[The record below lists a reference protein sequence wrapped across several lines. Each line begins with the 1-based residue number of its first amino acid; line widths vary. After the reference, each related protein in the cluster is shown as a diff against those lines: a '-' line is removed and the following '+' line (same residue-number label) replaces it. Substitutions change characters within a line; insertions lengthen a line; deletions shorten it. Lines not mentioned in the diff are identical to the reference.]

1 MSTKIIG
8 ATVGTPIKPSRI
20 GKELKPVKT
29 VNGVFPDKN
38 GDVAVQAGSG
48 IHVGAEPPTD
58 ENIQVWVDTDEEA
71 EGGVTSWNDLK
82 DKPFGEERTEQ
93 VIVGGE
99 LEPMEGD
106 WYRFRLQDKAAV
118 AGYLGMQLALTINDT
133 RYDAIFNDDESA
145 SDYVCTIPDVAR
157 VDANQFGGAWIWTV
171 YTMEAGTVSVAVV
184 NETIKTID
192 PKYIPS
198 GIGGGANIDVV
209 ATIGQMIV
217 VKAVDENGKPTEWEA
232 IDIPEGGA
240 QADAVQADMAQ
251 SDSSKPDYIKNRT
264 HWKET
269 KLTNATEIIAETTFT
284 GSHKTFNGVT
294 LEAGKTYAVTY
305 NGETYIRKA
314 AAYST
319 AVYIGDVSIIIGTAH
334 STGEPF
340 CLWYNGEYVV
350 LNRRDNAA
358 ATISVTEGT
367 AEEVYHQ
374 LDRRYIKDMYGDDFA
389 EILPECQLTPME
401 DGGGFVVFDPLPTD
415 LQPGET
421 YTINWNGAAYECV
434 ALPYEEE
441 GVQMGVM
448 LGNAGALTGEGDSN
462 EPFFMAVLSSEYAAA
477 MGIGLIA
484 YALDGS
490 PAPTLSIMGAGGVV
504 KIPEKYLPNC
514 VVKTVNGVSPD
525 ETGNVDVPAVLYT
538 EQTLTDEQKAQ
549 ARANIGLG
557 AYDWRPVYRSQT
569 DHSASFYVSNIIRYV
584 PQQAGTALTG
594 DYPIKYDV
602 ALNLIDDSGYSY
614 LCRLIN
620 AMDLLKDYT
629 YELNYKN
636 VIANV
641 HNYFQA
647 LSNAGAFNH
656 PAAVFIA
663 FSETPE
669 IEASVR
675 HLCLLF
681 RSNMNSYRL
690 FNIKEGKKYI
700 EVDLDGNVIFN
711 NLNPLVDSSLSIV
724 NRPADAKAVG
734 DALATKVS
742 TVNGIA
748 PDEDGNVE
756 VAGGGAGGGATW
768 RVLDAID
775 LSSGA
780 VLYEIDTTGCTEI
793 MLVNKTALIGSSMS
807 YAWKGF
813 GMEGRSNNIVG
824 KAVGSQIR
832 LTYLGGGIISGIS
845 PRSDSDTLM
854 KSVAF
859 DDAIENNNTLCLS
872 FGSVTSGIIVVGGK

>member
-82 DKPFGEERTEQ
+82 DKPFGEERAEQ
-93 VIVGGE
+93 VILSGE
-99 LEPMEGD
+99 LKPDTHPEYDFSCYSKVGVEGYRGME
-106 WYRFRLQDKAAV
+106 
-118 AGYLGMQLALTINDT
+118 LALTINGT
-133 RYDAIFNDDESA
+133 KYDAILDDE
-145 SDYVCTIPDVAR
+145 YEPDHYRHRISGVA
-157 VDANQFGGAWIWTV
+157 TV
-171 YTMEAGTVSVAVV
+171 NVYYAEGNWYCLINTVEPGYVSVAVV
-184 NETIKTID
+184 SRTFKTLD
-192 PKYIPS
+192 PMYLPPD
-198 GIGGGANIDVV
+198 IGEGADIDVV
-209 ATIGQMIV
+209 ATPGQMIV
-217 VKAVDENGKPTEWEA
+217 VKSVDENGKPTEWEA

-269 KLTNATEIIAETTFT
+269 KLTNATEIIAETTVTGVRKNFT
-284 GSHKTFNGVT
+284 GVT
-294 LEAGKTYAVTY
+294 LEAGKTYAVVY
-305 NGETYIRKA
+305 NGETYVRKA
-314 AAYST
+314 AAYG
-319 AVYIGDVSIIIGTAH
+319 AAIYIGDFSMVYGGTP
-334 STGEPF
+334 TGEPF
-340 CLWYNGEYVV
+340 CLWYMGEYVM
-350 LNRRDNAA
+350 LDKKNSDA
-358 ATISVTEGT
+358 ATISVMEAT

-374 LDRRYIKDMYGDDFA
+374 LDRRYIKDMYGDDFV
-389 EILPECQLTPME
+389 EILPECQLTPMGD
-401 DGGGFVVFDPLPTD
+401 DGGGFAVFDPLPAD

-448 LGNAGALTGEGDSN
+448 LGNAGALMGEGDSG

-490 PAPTLSIMGAGGVV
+490 LAPTLSIMGAGGVV
-504 KIPEKYLPNC
+504 KIPEKYLPEC
-514 VVKTVNGVSPD
+514 VVK
-525 ETGNVDVPAVLYT
+525 
-538 EQTLTDEQKAQ
+538 
-549 ARANIGLG
+549 
-557 AYDWRPVYRSQT
+557 
-569 DHSASFYVSNIIRYV
+569 
-584 PQQAGTALTG
+584 
-594 DYPIKYDV
+594 
-602 ALNLIDDSGYSY
+602 
-614 LCRLIN
+614 
-620 AMDLLKDYT
+620 
-629 YELNYKN
+629 
-636 VIANV
+636 
-641 HNYFQA
+641 
-647 LSNAGAFNH
+647 
-656 PAAVFIA
+656 
-663 FSETPE
+663 
-669 IEASVR
+669 
-675 HLCLLF
+675 
-681 RSNMNSYRL
+681 
-690 FNIKEGKKYI
+690 
-700 EVDLDGNVIFN
+700 
-711 NLNPLVDSSLSIV
+711 
-724 NRPADAKAVG
+724 
-734 DALATKVS
+734 

-748 PDEDGNVE
+748 PDETGNVE
-756 VAGGGAGGGATW
+756 VAVGGSGGGATW

-793 MLVNKTALIGSSMS
+793 MLVNKTALIGSALR

-813 GMEGRSNNIVG
+813 GMEGRSDNIVG

-845 PRSDSDTLM
+845 PRGDSDTLM

>member
-157 VDANQFGGAWIWTV
+157 VDADQFGGAWIWTV
-171 YTMEAGTVSVAVV
+171 YTMEPGYVSVAVV

-198 GIGGGANIDVV
+198 GIGEGADIDVV
-209 ATIGQMIV
+209 ATPGQMIV
-217 VKAVDENGKPTEWEA
+217 VKSVDENGKPTEWEA

-269 KLTNATEIIAETTFT
+269 KLTNATEIIAETTITGARKNFT
-284 GSHKTFNGVT
+284 GVT

-490 PAPTLSIMGAGGVV
+490 LAPTLSIMGAGGVV

-514 VVKTVNGVSPD
+514 VVKTVNGISPD
-525 ETGNVDVPAVLYT
+525 EN
-538 EQTLTDEQKAQ
+538 
-549 ARANIGLG
+549 
-557 AYDWRPVYRSQT
+557 
-569 DHSASFYVSNIIRYV
+569 
-584 PQQAGTALTG
+584 
-594 DYPIKYDV
+594 
-602 ALNLIDDSGYSY
+602 
-614 LCRLIN
+614 
-620 AMDLLKDYT
+620 
-629 YELNYKN
+629 
-636 VIANV
+636 
-641 HNYFQA
+641 
-647 LSNAGAFNH
+647 
-656 PAAVFIA
+656 
-663 FSETPE
+663 
-669 IEASVR
+669 
-675 HLCLLF
+675 
-681 RSNMNSYRL
+681 
-690 FNIKEGKKYI
+690 
-700 EVDLDGNVIFN
+700 
-711 NLNPLVDSSLSIV
+711 
-724 NRPADAKAVG
+724 
-734 DALATKVS
+734 
-742 TVNGIA
+742 
-748 PDEDGNVE
+748 GNVE
-756 VAGGGAGGGATW
+756 VVGGGSGGGMETLVDLTLTEPVNRIDLFDTTLENFPYRELWVYTYCPAVPDGEALLYIVAAGGYSDCGGAISSTTDRHFVGVYRRTNGVNFAGLQNSNKYGNNAHALTSNPRW
-768 RVLDAID
+768 FLNGSWYMVSNNSYPLPVGLRVLIQ
-775 LSSGA
+775 
-780 VLYEIDTTGCTEI
+780 
-793 MLVNKTALIGSSMS
+793 
-807 YAWKGF
+807 
-813 GMEGRSNNIVG
+813 GR
-824 KAVGSQIR
+824 K
-832 LTYLGGGIISGIS
+832 
-845 PRSDSDTLM
+845 
-854 KSVAF
+854 
-859 DDAIENNNTLCLS
+859 
-872 FGSVTSGIIVVGGK
+872 

>member
-157 VDANQFGGAWIWTV
+157 VDADQFGGAWIWTV
-171 YTMEAGTVSVAVV
+171 YTMEPGYVSVAVV

-198 GIGGGANIDVV
+198 GIGEGADIDVV
-209 ATIGQMIV
+209 ATPGQMIV
-217 VKAVDENGKPTEWEA
+217 VKSVDENGKPTEWEA

-284 GSHKTFNGVT
+284 GSTKTFVGVT
-294 LEAGKTYAVTY
+294 LEAGKTYAVVY
-305 NGETYIRKA
+305 NGETYTRKA
-314 AAYST
+314 VTYDGEI
-319 AVYIGDVSIIIGTAH
+319 VYLGNTSMLSDIFPDTS
-334 STGEPF
+334 EPF
-340 CLWYNGEYVV
+340 CLQYESGAVRCYK
-350 LNRRDNAA
+350 RDTGA
-358 ATISVTEGT
+358 ATISVMEAT

-374 LDRRYIKDMYGDDFA
+374 IDRRYIKDMYGDDFA
-389 EILPECQLTPME
+389 EILPECQLTPMGD
-401 DGGGFVVFDPLPTD
+401 DGGGFAVFDPLPAD

-421 YTINWNGAAYECV
+421 YTIDWNGAAYECV

-448 LGNAGALTGEGDSN
+448 LGNAGALTGEGDSG

-504 KIPEKYLPNC
+504 KIPEKYLPDC
-514 VVKTVNGVSPD
+514 VVK
-525 ETGNVDVPAVLYT
+525 
-538 EQTLTDEQKAQ
+538 
-549 ARANIGLG
+549 
-557 AYDWRPVYRSQT
+557 
-569 DHSASFYVSNIIRYV
+569 
-584 PQQAGTALTG
+584 
-594 DYPIKYDV
+594 
-602 ALNLIDDSGYSY
+602 
-614 LCRLIN
+614 
-620 AMDLLKDYT
+620 
-629 YELNYKN
+629 
-636 VIANV
+636 
-641 HNYFQA
+641 
-647 LSNAGAFNH
+647 
-656 PAAVFIA
+656 
-663 FSETPE
+663 
-669 IEASVR
+669 
-675 HLCLLF
+675 
-681 RSNMNSYRL
+681 
-690 FNIKEGKKYI
+690 
-700 EVDLDGNVIFN
+700 
-711 NLNPLVDSSLSIV
+711 
-724 NRPADAKAVG
+724 
-734 DALATKVS
+734 

-748 PDEDGNVE
+748 PDENGNVE
-756 VAGGGAGGGATW
+756 VAGGGSGGGATW

-793 MLVNKTALIGSSMS
+793 MLVNKTALIGSALR